1 MANHHIF
8 NYHGEDVSDSDS
20 WLALRTD
27 TLPDG
32 VALDDISLF
41 ELLNQQEKHDVLLP
55 LSDVL
60 TDDLLDAELAA
71 DKNDGGLLK
80 EVVTLI
86 REHSSRIG
94 VWFEASLLIDRLD
107 DLPKGLLSQ
116 DLIVVVVPAFADGR
130 NFSVIQSLRK
140 LGFSGE
146 IRVAGAFGR
155 DQIAYLRRVGAD
167 SFVVSEHDAKNNISQ
182 AFSALASAHAGDSAA
197 SLPLFA
203 ETAES

>member
-8 NYHGEDVSDSDS
+8 NHQGADISSKDS
-20 WLALRTD
+20 WLALSVD

-32 VALDDISLF
+32 VALDDISLI

-55 LSDVL
+55 LSEL
-60 TDDLLDAELAA
+60 LAQDLLDAESL
-71 DKNDGGLLK
+71 DKDGGILK
-80 EVVTLI
+80 EVLALI
-86 REHSSRIG
+86 RQHSSRIG
-94 VWFEASLLIDRLD
+94 VWFEASLLIERLD

-146 IRVAGAFGR
+146 IRVVGAFGR

-167 SFVVSEHDAKNNISQ
+167 SFVVSEHDAKNNIAQ
-182 AFSALASAHAGDSAA
+182 AFSALASAHGGDSAA

-203 ETAES
+203 GTAES